1 MDVVNAQEKDENRRE
16 RILSNLSTLLAGSPL
31 ESLEPKS
38 RDSFSSKFNTFK
50 SFINEL
56 NA

>member
-38 RDSFSSKFNTFK
+38 RDSFS
-50 SFINEL
+50 
-56 NA
+56 